1 MTLKANSR
9 IALLSWWFVG
19 VAEAQIQAGFDP
31 PVSITGTIGAQS
43 VGIGYMKD
51 TYPQYLR
58 PQIISANGPNGTV
71 SIFRCASMGYSLVTN
86 LTAGRDSRMAY
97 PRSIAIL
104 NSNTFFVANYDESTV
119 DVMQCDSSN
128 IYRSLFLLDVGTH
141 PIAITCGNV
150 GTAASPVYRAFTA
163 NFYDATVSA
172 IGINLATH
180 SFFLE
185 TNYPAGNS
193 PKAVLLGNFLGNAS
207 PPNLLVLN
215 SSDNNV
221 SILVGDGSGKFLVP
235 NPPLISPTGDNPVA
249 MVVGSGFLFTANQG
263 NQTLGVLKESASGI
277 GLWVRTCEIPLDHM
291 PVTMS
296 GGDLNGDGKMDLVI
310 GYGDENSIE
319 IFLGTGAD
327 APGYDPPSQPYF
339 VSLKKIFLSGSVRS
353 LFLQSLFTE
362 FDQWAR
368 PLPDRNIFFNET
380 K

>member
-86 LTAGRDSRMAY
+86 LPAGRACRMA
-97 PRSIAIL
+97 
-104 NSNTFFVANYDESTV
+104 
-119 DVMQCDSSN
+119 
-128 IYRSLFLLDVGTH
+128 YRSLFLLDVGTH

-368 PLPDRNIFFNET
+368 PPLDVILRLPDIVVDRKGTRLNSS
-380 K
+380 

>member
-86 LTAGRDSRMAY
+86 LPAGRACRMA
-97 PRSIAIL
+97 
-104 NSNTFFVANYDESTV
+104 
-119 DVMQCDSSN
+119 
-128 IYRSLFLLDVGTH
+128 YRSLFLLDVGTH

-185 TNYPAGNS
+185 TNYP
-193 PKAVLLGNFLGNAS
+193 
-207 PPNLLVLN
+207 
-215 SSDNNV
+215 
-221 SILVGDGSGKFLVP
+221 
-235 NPPLISPTGDNPVA
+235 
-249 MVVGSGFLFTANQG
+249 
-263 NQTLGVLKESASGI
+263 
-277 GLWVRTCEIPLDHM
+277 
-291 PVTMS
+291 
-296 GGDLNGDGKMDLVI
+296 
-310 GYGDENSIE
+310 
-319 IFLGTGAD
+319 
-327 APGYDPPSQPYF
+327 
-339 VSLKKIFLSGSVRS
+339 
-353 LFLQSLFTE
+353 
-362 FDQWAR
+362 
-368 PLPDRNIFFNET
+368 
-380 K
+380 